1 MALPEPA
8 EEPAPAPV
16 EEPVAEEPAAEEPV
30 AEEPAAEEPV
40 AAEPAVLPVILPVGE
55 EDEDEWREGQ
65 EFSRYNFSFRARLIQ
80 SGPEVQ
86 SFFGR
91 IMDEINAHEG
101 VKTSTSWR
109 QMRVYK
115 GRKTYAL
122 ILFKGKTLCVAY
134 ALDPAEFAETKYH
147 GQDMSEVRRFEKTP
161 MLLKVFSE
169 RKAGYACRLFAEMFS
184 RDGIARGE
192 LVETDFSLPYESTR
206 ALIERGLVKVMSGD
220 LPEDEPAPVLAAP
233 AEEPAAE
240 EPATEEP
247 VTEEVA
253 AEEPVA
259 EEPAAEEPAAEEPVA
274 EEPVA
279 EEIAAAEEPAAEEP
293 AAEEPVAEE
302 IAAAE
307 DGEEDDLAILP
318 FPDETEEEDEEEEP
332 EEDEA
337 SAESEEEDVLEIIPA
352 AAQDA
357 DWREGKV
364 FVRYNFSFRARL
376 IQSSPDVQRHY
387 GEIMD
392 EINAYD
398 GVKTS
403 ISWRQMRVYKGR
415 KTYALIL
422 FKGKKLC
429 VAYALDPAE
438 FAETKYRGQ
447 DMSEV
452 RRFAKTP
459 MLLKVFSD
467 RKSRYARWL
476 LAEMFS
482 RDGIAR
488 GEAVR
493 TGFLLPYRSTAELI
507 EDGLVKVM
515 SSGEAEQPSQVE
527 QADIAALI
535 RDRITLHEAQSAMT
549 DEAAA
554 ALIEDVED
562 GAEEPAAEEPA
573 PAKAPAAEPA
583 PEKPAA
589 AEDGQLPAEEEKQP
603 SAEGG
608 EQDAAEERQA
618 EEVQVRAVPQAPAK
632 PAPVSRAPQ
641 QPGGKKGIVNIDSL
655 SRAFAP
661 GDVVTVAAMQQR
673 KLLKPGVGIVKVL
686 ARGALD
692 KPLIVEAHDFS
703 LDAVKMILLTG
714 GKVHRL
720 HRSGGKEQ

>member
-1 MALPEPA
+1 MGAIIALGIACAALAVADIVLFVKKKKPADAAEEPVAETLPEPA

-30 AEEPAAEEPV
+30 AEEPAAEEPVAEEPV

-101 VKTSTSWR
+101 VKTSTS
-109 QMRVYK
+109 
-115 GRKTYAL
+115 
-122 ILFKGKTLCVAY
+122 C
-134 ALDPAEFAETKYH
+134 
-147 GQDMSEVRRFEKTP
+147 
-161 MLLKVFSE
+161 
-169 RKAGYACRLFAEMFS
+169 
-184 RDGIARGE
+184 
-192 LVETDFSLPYESTR
+192 
-206 ALIERGLVKVMSGD
+206 
-220 LPEDEPAPVLAAP
+220 
-233 AEEPAAE
+233 
-240 EPATEEP
+240 
-247 VTEEVA
+247 
-253 AEEPVA
+253 
-259 EEPAAEEPAAEEPVA
+259 
-274 EEPVA
+274 
-279 EEIAAAEEPAAEEP
+279 
-293 AAEEPVAEE
+293 
-302 IAAAE
+302 
-307 DGEEDDLAILP
+307 
-318 FPDETEEEDEEEEP
+318 
-332 EEDEA
+332 
-337 SAESEEEDVLEIIPA
+337 
-352 AAQDA
+352 
-357 DWREGKV
+357 
-364 FVRYNFSFRARL
+364 
-376 IQSSPDVQRHY
+376 
-387 GEIMD
+387 
-392 EINAYD
+392 
-398 GVKTS
+398 
-403 ISWRQMRVYKGR
+403 RQMRVYKGR

-447 DMSEV
+447 DKSEV

-554 ALIEDVED
+554 ALIEDVEED
-562 GAEEPAAEEPA
+562 AGPA
-573 PAKAPAAEPA
+573 PAKAPAAEPT

-603 SAEGG
+603 SAEA
-608 EQDAAEERQA
+608 EERDAAEERKA

>member
-1 MALPEPA
+1 M
-8 EEPAPAPV
+8 
-16 EEPVAEEPAAEEPV
+16 
-30 AEEPAAEEPV
+30 
-40 AAEPAVLPVILPVGE
+40 
-55 EDEDEWREGQ
+55 
-65 EFSRYNFSFRARLIQ
+65 
-80 SGPEVQ
+80 
-86 SFFGR
+86 
-91 IMDEINAHEG
+91 
-101 VKTSTSWR
+101 
-109 QMRVYK
+109 
-115 GRKTYAL
+115 
-122 ILFKGKTLCVAY
+122 
-134 ALDPAEFAETKYH
+134 
-147 GQDMSEVRRFEKTP
+147 
-161 MLLKVFSE
+161 
-169 RKAGYACRLFAEMFS
+169 
-184 RDGIARGE
+184 
-192 LVETDFSLPYESTR
+192 
-206 ALIERGLVKVMSGD
+206 
-220 LPEDEPAPVLAAP
+220 
-233 AEEPAAE
+233 
-240 EPATEEP
+240 
-247 VTEEVA
+247 
-253 AEEPVA
+253 
-259 EEPAAEEPAAEEPVA
+259 
-274 EEPVA
+274 
-279 EEIAAAEEPAAEEP
+279 
-293 AAEEPVAEE
+293 
-302 IAAAE
+302 
-307 DGEEDDLAILP
+307 
-318 FPDETEEEDEEEEP
+318 
-332 EEDEA
+332 
-337 SAESEEEDVLEIIPA
+337 LEIIPA

-554 ALIEDVED
+554 ALIEDVEE

-603 SAEGG
+603 SAEAE
-608 EQDAAEERQA
+608 EQDAAEERKS

>member
-1 MALPEPA
+1 M
-8 EEPAPAPV
+8 
-16 EEPVAEEPAAEEPV
+16 
-30 AEEPAAEEPV
+30 
-40 AAEPAVLPVILPVGE
+40 
-55 EDEDEWREGQ
+55 
-65 EFSRYNFSFRARLIQ
+65 
-80 SGPEVQ
+80 
-86 SFFGR
+86 
-91 IMDEINAHEG
+91 
-101 VKTSTSWR
+101 
-109 QMRVYK
+109 
-115 GRKTYAL
+115 
-122 ILFKGKTLCVAY
+122 
-134 ALDPAEFAETKYH
+134 
-147 GQDMSEVRRFEKTP
+147 
-161 MLLKVFSE
+161 
-169 RKAGYACRLFAEMFS
+169 
-184 RDGIARGE
+184 
-192 LVETDFSLPYESTR
+192 
-206 ALIERGLVKVMSGD
+206 
-220 LPEDEPAPVLAAP
+220 
-233 AEEPAAE
+233 
-240 EPATEEP
+240 
-247 VTEEVA
+247 
-253 AEEPVA
+253 
-259 EEPAAEEPAAEEPVA
+259 
-274 EEPVA
+274 
-279 EEIAAAEEPAAEEP
+279 
-293 AAEEPVAEE
+293 
-302 IAAAE
+302 
-307 DGEEDDLAILP
+307 
-318 FPDETEEEDEEEEP
+318 
-332 EEDEA
+332 
-337 SAESEEEDVLEIIPA
+337 LEIIPA

-554 ALIEDVED
+554 ALIEDVEE

-589 AEDGQLPAEEEKQP
+589 AEDGQLPAEGEKQP